1 MPKNAIT
8 DYSTTAASNT
18 DVGGV
23 GIAGTNAI
31 SNADDA
37 FREIMSHLAET
48 NAGTSPWADTM
59 TIGDAADLTK
69 EFRFEA
75 SGITAGQTR
84 VLTVPDA
91 NITLT
96 GGNPPTNDGAA
107 LGTTVLG
114 WSDLHLASGAVINAA
129 NGDAVITHSSGIWTV
144 STGDLRVTT
153 AGTNAA
159 SVVTVGG
166 TQTLT
171 SKTLTDPAIV
181 GAVKEDVYVIS
192 DGAAFEI
199 DPSNGTIQTITLG
212 ASRTPAATNFAS
224 GESVTLRIADGS
236 AYTIT
241 WTTVGVVW
249 VGGSAPTLATSG
261 YTIVELWKDGTTIY
275 GAHVGDVAS

>member
-1 MPKNAIT
+1 MAKDTIPS
-8 DYSTTAASNT
+8 YSATAASNT

-37 FREIMSHLAET
+37 FREIMSHLKEAS
-48 NAGTSPWADTM
+48 AGTSPVEDTW
-59 TIGDAADLTK
+59 TFGDPADLTK
-69 EFRFEA
+69 RFRFDGG
-75 SGITAGQTR
+75 SVTAGQTR

-107 LGTTVLG
+107 LGTTALG
-114 WSDLHLASGAVINAA
+114 WSDLFLATGAVIDAG
-129 NGDAVITHSSGIWTV
+129 NGNAVITHSSGIWTV

-171 SKTLTDPAIV
+171 AKTLTDPAIV
-181 GAVKEDVYVIS
+181 GAVKEDVYTIT

-199 DPSNGTIQTITLG
+199 DPSNGTIQTITLT

-224 GESVTLRIADGS
+224 GESVTLRIADGT

-241 WTTVGVVW
+241 WSTVGVVW

-261 YTIVELWKDGTTIY
+261 YTIVELWKDGSTIY